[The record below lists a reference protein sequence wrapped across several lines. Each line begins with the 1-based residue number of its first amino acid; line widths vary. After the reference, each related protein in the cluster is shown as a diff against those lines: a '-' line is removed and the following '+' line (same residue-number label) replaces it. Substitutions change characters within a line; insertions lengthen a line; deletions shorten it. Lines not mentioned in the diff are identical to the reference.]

1 MKINLTNTEIG
12 TISTM
17 SDWGMK
23 IVLYTP
29 ELSVEDM
36 TSLLQ
41 AKKQWI
47 ADEIE
52 FDADL
57 SEKSPSQRLRWVLY
71 ILWEQLYKN
80 QYKTFVLYYN
90 HIMEQLIDLYKSK
103 LEPKENDFTN

>member
-1 MKINLTNTEIG
+1 MKINLNNTEIG

-52 FDADL
+52 F
-57 SEKSPSQRLRWVLY
+57 EVWEIKTPSQRLRNSL
-71 ILWEQLYKN
+71 
-80 QYKTFVLYYN
+80 FVLYEQQYKWWEKYKSFEAFYAYC
-90 HIMEQLIDLYKSK
+90 MEKLIDKI
-103 LEPKENDFTN
+103 KENFLIYLMKKD

>member
-1 MKINLTNTEIG
+1 
-12 TISTM
+12 M
-17 SDWGMK
+17 SDGWMK

-52 FDADL
+52 FDAEL
-57 SEKSPSQRLRWVLY
+57 WKWKTPWERLRAVLFLLY
-71 ILWEQLYKN
+71 ENEYKN
-80 QYKTFVLYYN
+80 KFKNFNEFYPFY
-90 HIMEQLIDLYKSK
+90 METIIDKIKEK
-103 LEPKENDFTN
+103 LPARENDFTN